1 MKDNKKIVIVGAGTA
16 GYVTAL
22 ILKAKFEKTIDITV
36 IKSKDIGIVGVGEG
50 STEHWKEFLKYTKIK
65 PELMIKE
72 CGATF
77 KSGIMFQ
84 GWGTKNYLH
93 NVNAEYQYYHGQE
106 NLAYLK
112 LMIDDKLLT
121 NKESLNNFISKET
134 VPNQYHFD
142 TFKLNKFLEK
152 TSKERDINIIDD
164 VIEKVVISTKG
175 ITSIQSKD
183 KKYTADLFIDCTGFK
198 KVLIKGLRAKW
209 KSYKK
214 YLKVNS
220 AFTFQTPDEENYNLW
235 TLAKAMKF
243 GWRFKIPVQGRHGNG
258 YIFCDKYTNT
268 EKGKLEVEKELGHK
282 ITIGKEFKF
291 DPGRLEKVWIKNCVA
306 IGLSAN
312 FVEPLEATSIGTS
325 INQAFLLIHNLSNVN
340 QYVRDQY
347 NKQVAGIMDNIR
359 DFIYLHYLS
368 WNRHNW
374 FWKNFTYQ
382 NAPPSLTKLLNLW
395 RRRLPIE
402 DDIGGSHYKLF
413 YARNFSHVLYGIDF
427 FYKESLLKQYED
439 LPFAPKN
446 ATEEYLK
453 KVGSSKYDYVTHK
466 QYIEQI
472 KDLI

>member
-1 MKDNKKIVIVGAGTA
+1 MKKIKNIVIVGAGTA

-22 ILKAKFEKTIDITV
+22 ILKAKFEETIDITI

-50 STEHWKEFLKYTKIK
+50 TTEHWTEFLTYTKIK
-65 PELMIKE
+65 SELMIKE

-77 KSGIMFQ
+77 KAGIMFQ

-93 NVNAEYQYYHGQE
+93 NVNGDYGYYSGQE
-106 NLAYLK
+106 NLSYLK
-112 LMIDDKLLT
+112 SMIDDKLLT
-121 NKESLNNFISKET
+121 NKGSLDNLISKET
-134 VPNQYHFD
+134 VPRGYHFD

-152 TSKERDINIIDD
+152 TSKERNIKLIDD

-183 KKYTADLFIDCTGFK
+183 KEYRADLFIDCTGFK
-198 KVLIKGLRAKW
+198 KVLIKGLKAKW

-220 AFTFQTPDEENYNLW
+220 AFTFQTPEEDTYNLW

-282 ITIGKEFKF
+282 ITIGREFKF
-291 DPGRLEKVWIKNCVA
+291 DPGHLDKVWIKNCVA

-325 INQAFLLIHNLSNVN
+325 IQQAFLLVHNLSNVN

-347 NKQVAGIMDNIR
+347 NKQVVSIMDNIR
-359 DFIYLHYLS
+359 DFIYLHYLNG
-368 WNRHNW
+368 NRHNW

-382 NAPPSLTKLLNLW
+382 NAPPSLRKLLNLW
-395 RRRLPIE
+395 HRRLPIE
-402 DDIGGSHYKLF
+402 DDIEGSHYKLF
-413 YARNFSHVLYGIDF
+413 FARNFIHVLYGIDF
-427 FYKESLLKQYED
+427 FYKESLLKQYEN
-439 LPFAPKN
+439 LPPAPKF
-446 ATEEYLK
+446 ATEEFLK
-453 KVGSSKYDYVTHK
+453 RLNNYKYDYVAHK

-472 KDLI
+472 KA

>member
-1 MKDNKKIVIVGAGTA
+1 MKKIKNIVIVGAGTA

-22 ILKAKFEKTIDITV
+22 ILKAKFEETIDITI

-50 STEHWKEFLKYTKIK
+50 TTEHWTEFLKYTKIK
-65 PELMIKE
+65 SELMIKE

-77 KSGIMFQ
+77 KAGIMFQ

-93 NVNAEYQYYHGQE
+93 NVNGDYGYYSGQE
-106 NLAYLK
+106 NLSYLK
-112 LMIDDKLLT
+112 SMIDDKLLT
-121 NKESLNNFISKET
+121 NKGSLDNLISKET
-134 VPNQYHFD
+134 VPRGYHFD

-152 TSKERDINIIDD
+152 TSKERNIKLIDD

-183 KKYTADLFIDCTGFK
+183 KEYRADLFIDCTGFK
-198 KVLIKGLRAKW
+198 KVLIKGLKAKW

-220 AFTFQTPDEENYNLW
+220 EFTFQTPEEDTYNLW

-282 ITIGKEFKF
+282 ITIGREFKF
-291 DPGRLEKVWIKNCVA
+291 DPGRLDKVWIKNCVA

-325 INQAFLLIHNLSNVN
+325 IQQAFLLVHNLSNVN

-347 NKQVAGIMDNIR
+347 NKQVVSIMDNIR
-359 DFIYLHYLS
+359 DFIYLHYLNG
-368 WNRHNW
+368 NRHNW

-382 NAPPSLTKLLNLW
+382 NAPPSLRKLLNLW
-395 RRRLPIE
+395 HRRLPIE
-402 DDIGGSHYKLF
+402 DDIEGSHYKLF
-413 YARNFSHVLYGIDF
+413 FARNFIHVLYGIDF
-427 FYKESLLKQYED
+427 FYKESLLKQYEN
-439 LPFAPKN
+439 LPPAPKF
-446 ATEEYLK
+446 ATEEFSKRLNNY
-453 KVGSSKYDYVTHK
+453 KYDYVAHK

-472 KDLI
+472 KA

>member
-1 MKDNKKIVIVGAGTA
+1 MKKIKNIVIVGAGTA

-22 ILKAKFEKTIDITV
+22 ILKAKFEETIDITI

-50 STEHWKEFLKYTKIK
+50 TTEHWTEFLKYTKIK
-65 PELMIKE
+65 SELMIKE

-77 KSGIMFQ
+77 KAGIMVQ

-93 NVNAEYQYYHGQE
+93 NVNGDYGYYSGQE
-106 NLAYLK
+106 NLSYLK
-112 LMIDDKLLT
+112 SMIDDKLLT
-121 NKESLNNFISKET
+121 NKGSLDNLISKET
-134 VPNQYHFD
+134 VPRGYHFD

-152 TSKERDINIIDD
+152 TSNERNIKLIDD

-183 KKYTADLFIDCTGFK
+183 KEYRADLFIDCTGFK
-198 KVLIKGLRAKW
+198 KVLIKGLKAKW

-220 AFTFQTPDEENYNLW
+220 AFTFQTPEEDTYNLW

-282 ITIGKEFKF
+282 ITIGREFKF
-291 DPGRLEKVWIKNCVA
+291 DPGRLDKVWIKNCVA

-325 INQAFLLIHNLSNVN
+325 IQQAFLLVHNLSKC
-340 QYVRDQY
+340 QS
-347 NKQVAGIMDNIR
+347 IC
-359 DFIYLHYLS
+359 
-368 WNRHNW
+368 
-374 FWKNFTYQ
+374 
-382 NAPPSLTKLLNLW
+382 
-395 RRRLPIE
+395 
-402 DDIGGSHYKLF
+402 
-413 YARNFSHVLYGIDF
+413 
-427 FYKESLLKQYED
+427 
-439 LPFAPKN
+439 
-446 ATEEYLK
+446 
-453 KVGSSKYDYVTHK
+453 
-466 QYIEQI
+466 
-472 KDLI
+472 